1 MATTGDWLSVIYEI
15 SKVINASL
23 ELPEILGV
31 IARETGRFVPC
42 ECLAVGLVESVGLR
56 LRLYVAAAPGRGPEL
71 DGATVE
77 LQGSLLGHVIQIRE
91 PLVVPD
97 LRGAGGLPGA
107 EALAAEG
114 MVSSVALPL
123 VSGAKVLGA
132 FVAARADFRPFEP
145 PEVDMLL
152 EVAEQTA
159 IAVDHARLYAAEKKR
174 SSHLAIINEVARR
187 VLSTFDLD
195 TLLQQ
200 TASLIQQ
207 RFAYY
212 DVGIFLTDRRA
223 AEVVLRAQA
232 GAYTDES
239 VVGYRQPIGVG
250 MVGWCAKT
258 GRSLLASDV
267 RKNPHYIVAFD
278 GERSARAELCVPIK
292 IGGQVAGVINVESTQ
307 AGAFD
312 QTDVTAL
319 DTLSDQVAQAIENAR
334 LYDEMRYLRE
344 LDRSILASIPS
355 SIFVVDRNLVVVTV
369 NEMCCRVLER
379 GREQVVGEGLEGLL
393 SFEELSPE
401 TLRRTVARV
410 IDDDE
415 RHEFPNVRARLP
427 SGAQRIVDV
436 HLSPVARRTQ
446 RRALLFINDITERRR
461 AEEGVLREKQKLDN
475 IVSAIG
481 AGLLVIDPDF
491 TIAWSNP
498 TCDEWFGDGA
508 SLVGT
513 SCHDICPRR
522 HGSASG
528 PDVLCDDCPVLSS
541 LSTGQV
547 RTVPQVVMGAQRPVR
562 HYQNIFA
569 PIRDEGGQIV
579 QVIRVTFDVTDQAR
593 KVEQIALLQKLSEAM
608 QGTLELDRLLHLI
621 LTCVTAG
628 PGLGF
633 NRAILLLLDDSRTVL
648 EGRLGVGP
656 SSLEE
661 AARIWRE
668 LSEHPQSL
676 EHLLDRFDE
685 PVAPGDQSMQSVS
698 RQIRIPL
705 EATDEAPVRA
715 VLDKRPVVIR
725 DTADAAHADASLRS
739 PLGSDQFV
747 CVPLVTRD
755 QALGAII
762 ADNIFTRRP
771 IRDADVEMLRTF
783 AAHAGLAISAASAYR
798 KLEEQLVAL
807 EEAQARR
814 TRGTR
819 DPQPP
824 RHHRRLHP
832 LHPPHARQRRQG
844 PPQRRHHPRRGRPP
858 RTHPRQ
864 RDELHQ
870 AGRPHLPRPRHQ
882 RVRRRRV
889 RLPRERP
896 RRAAHRAPQEPRP
909 PLPRPAVRPRPDPPG
924 AHQPDPER
932 ARRHAGR
939 RRAHRHDPSPGRP
952 RGDRGGRHGDR
963 HEQGGGREPLRAVL
977 HHQGRGHGPRPV
989 GQPEDRPQPRGR
1001 HPRAEPAR
1009 RRQLHHPVPAH
1020 PRPRAR
1026 IAPKGGR
1033 QRMATILIVED
1044 DEHQQLLFRE
1054 ELSEEGYDVV
1064 VASSAQEALEIV
1076 EKVEPDAVVLDIAMP
1091 GMDGI
1096 EALGRLLAANNQ
1108 LPVILHTAYATYKD
1122 NFMTWSADAYVVKSH
1137 DLSELKAE
1145 LARVIAKRRNDAA
1158 ARADAPAPTDPQ
1170 SDT

>member
-31 IARETGRFVPC
+31 IARETGRFVPFD
-42 ECLAVGLVESVGLR
+42 CLEVGLVESDGQR

-528 PDVLCDDCPVLSS
+528 PDVLCDDCLVLSS

-807 EEAQARR
+807 EEAQDQIVRSERLATVGKLAAHVAHEIRNPLATIGGFTRSILR
-814 TRGTR
+814 TPGN
-819 DPQPP
+819 
-824 RHHRRLHP
+824 
-832 LHPPHARQRRQG
+832 A
-844 PPQRRHHPRRGRPP
+844 
-858 RTHPRQ
+858 
-864 RDELHQ
+864 
-870 AGRPHLPRPRHQ
+870 A
-882 RVRRRRV
+882 RVRRNADIILDEVV
-889 RLPRERP
+889 RLEHILANVMNFTKPGDPIFRDRDINEFVDAVCAFHENDLAEQHIALHKSLDPHCPVLRFDP
-896 RRAAHRAPQEPRP
+896 DQIRQVLINLIQNALDAMPDGGELTVMTRLQDDHVEIVVADTGTGMSKAVAESLFEPFFTTKVGGTGLGLSVSQKIAHSHGGDILVQSR
-909 PLPRPAVRPRPDPPG
+909 PG
-924 AHQPDPER
+924 AGSSITLCLPIP
-932 ARRHAGR
+932 
-939 RRAHRHDPSPGRP
+939 
-952 RGDRGGRHGDR
+952 DRG
-963 HEQGGGREPLRAVL
+963 
-977 HHQGRGHGPRPV
+977 
-989 GQPEDRPQPRGR
+989 
-1001 HPRAEPAR
+1001 
-1009 RRQLHHPVPAH
+1009 
-1020 PRPRAR
+1020 
-1026 IAPKGGR
+1026 
-1033 QRMATILIVED
+1033 
-1044 DEHQQLLFRE
+1044 
-1054 ELSEEGYDVV
+1054 
-1064 VASSAQEALEIV
+1064 
-1076 EKVEPDAVVLDIAMP
+1076 
-1091 GMDGI
+1091 
-1096 EALGRLLAANNQ
+1096 LA
-1108 LPVILHTAYATYKD
+1108 
-1122 NFMTWSADAYVVKSH
+1122 
-1137 DLSELKAE
+1137 
-1145 LARVIAKRRNDAA
+1145 
-1158 ARADAPAPTDPQ
+1158 
-1170 SDT
+1170 